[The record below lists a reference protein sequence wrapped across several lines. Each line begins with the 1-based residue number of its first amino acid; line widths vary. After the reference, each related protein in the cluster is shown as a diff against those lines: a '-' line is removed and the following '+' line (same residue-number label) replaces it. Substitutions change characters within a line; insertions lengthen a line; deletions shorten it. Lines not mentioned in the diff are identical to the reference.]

1 MVITGHLDESG
12 TTQRMFQTRMGSFD
26 DIVIALV
33 GNPNTGKSTLFN
45 SLTGLKQHTGNWPGK
60 TVASAFGRYTHN
72 GKSFFLI
79 DLPGSYSLMANSPEE
94 EIARDF
100 ICFGKPAV
108 AVLVA
113 DATCLERNLNL
124 VLQVLE
130 MTRQAVVC
138 VNLMDEAERN
148 HISIRL
154 DKLSQI
160 LGVPVVG
167 TSASS
172 GRGLTELKDAVGDV
186 LYGRFTPEPI
196 RIEYDSAI
204 EEAVSVIE
212 TCIKEITDTGI
223 DSRWMA
229 LRILEGDDTL
239 ITALRRYTGYDVLSS
254 EELNE
259 RLEKARK
266 ILEKKQ
272 IHKEDLRD
280 RIVSTIVKTAER
292 INREVWRDD
301 GDWKKRI
308 DRRIDDV
315 LTSRLFG
322 IPVMLFLLGVLLW
335 LSIVG
340 ANYPSQMLADAFF
353 WLEHQLTR
361 LFVLVRAPD
370 WLYGVVVEGLYRT
383 LAWVVSVMLPPMAIF
398 FPIFTLL
405 EDLGYLPRVAF
416 NLDYFFKKACA
427 HGKQALTMC
436 MGLGCNAVGVTA
448 CRIIDSP
455 RERLIGIITNNYMPC
470 NGRFPT
476 LIALSTVFIAGRAGA
491 IQPVLAAVTVLGLIV
506 FSVVITLAVSRVLSC
521 TVLKGL
527 PSSFALELPPYRK
540 PQIGRVIIHSL
551 LDRTLFVLA
560 RAVMVAAP
568 AGVIIW
574 FIANVTIFDATL
586 LEHCTGFID
595 PFARA
600 IGLDGYILLAFLL
613 GFPANE
619 IVIPVVIM
627 SYMSGGA
634 IIELDNLHALRQL
647 LEGHG
652 WTWVTALCTMLFS
665 LNHFPCGT
673 TLLTIKKE
681 TGSWKWTLISFIVPT
696 VTGIAVCFIVA
707 QSARF
712 FGLV

>member
-1 MVITGHLDESG
+1 MSVSSGAGISPLSVGVGGASSFGDGVTGEVCSALGAGDFLTAVERKLGGMV
-12 TTQRMFQTRMGSFD
+12 
-26 DIVIALV
+26 
-33 GNPNTGKSTLFN
+33 
-45 SLTGLKQHTGNWPGK
+45 K
-60 TVASAFGRYTHN
+60 TPT
-72 GKSFFLI
+72 

-272 IHKEDLRD
+272 IHKEDRSL
-280 RIVSTIVKTAER
+280 
-292 INREVWRDD
+292 
-301 GDWKKRI
+301 
-308 DRRIDDV
+308 
-315 LTSRLFG
+315 
-322 IPVMLFLLGVLLW
+322 M
-335 LSIVG
+335 
-340 ANYPSQMLADAFF
+340 
-353 WLEHQLTR
+353 
-361 LFVLVRAPD
+361 
-370 WLYGVVVEGLYRT
+370 
-383 LAWVVSVMLPPMAIF
+383 
-398 FPIFTLL
+398 
-405 EDLGYLPRVAF
+405 
-416 NLDYFFKKACA
+416 
-427 HGKQALTMC
+427 
-436 MGLGCNAVGVTA
+436 
-448 CRIIDSP
+448 CRI
-455 RERLIGIITNNYMPC
+455 
-470 NGRFPT
+470 F
-476 LIALSTVFIAGRAGA
+476 
-491 IQPVLAAVTVLGLIV
+491 
-506 FSVVITLAVSRVLSC
+506 
-521 TVLKGL
+521 
-527 PSSFALELPPYRK
+527 
-540 PQIGRVIIHSL
+540 
-551 LDRTLFVLA
+551 
-560 RAVMVAAP
+560 
-568 AGVIIW
+568 
-574 FIANVTIFDATL
+574 
-586 LEHCTGFID
+586 
-595 PFARA
+595 
-600 IGLDGYILLAFLL
+600 
-613 GFPANE
+613 
-619 IVIPVVIM
+619 
-627 SYMSGGA
+627 
-634 IIELDNLHALRQL
+634 
-647 LEGHG
+647 
-652 WTWVTALCTMLFS
+652 
-665 LNHFPCGT
+665 
-673 TLLTIKKE
+673 
-681 TGSWKWTLISFIVPT
+681 
-696 VTGIAVCFIVA
+696 
-707 QSARF
+707 
-712 FGLV
+712 